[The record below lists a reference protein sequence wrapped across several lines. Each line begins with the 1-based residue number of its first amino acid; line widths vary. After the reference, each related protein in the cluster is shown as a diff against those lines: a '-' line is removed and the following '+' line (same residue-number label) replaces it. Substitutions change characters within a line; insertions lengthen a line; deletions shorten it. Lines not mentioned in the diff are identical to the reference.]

1 MKIRT
6 DFVTNSSSS
15 SFVTISV
22 DDDALAKAFGY
33 GSAAKMNEN
42 IKAAANNWYDIY
54 EFQPPFYKLTGLEGL
69 FALLSIN
76 DSATKQKLKSTVEEL
91 YHNFDYVGEYY
102 LTEWKRKMAAQ
113 FRIKFAETFENS
125 GITEG
130 NINGLTLDLV
140 YHDDGGYGPFIYVRI
155 NNGKKLVFL
164 TTFVFDDDKYRGENI
179 SGYEFYFVGEA
190 NNYPLYDIIIDY
202 IQNNGGTVTKQIT
215 DNTRY
220 AVYPSKWIN
229 FKNWNTWKE
238 KDKRLDAI
246 RAQCIPL
253 ITDKAFAYRW
263 LDKQLEEDTYDI
275 AFECSDGEYYHWFE
289 IYGLGDVRLS
299 CWQNGKWENVFSSK
313 DDGEIIIEC
322 ASDLD
327 RPLAPETIAELLDLD
342 VEDVQFVIETNNSF
356 DELLKRRRT
365 QNKNK

>member
-22 DDDALAKAFGY
+22 DDDALAKVFGY
-33 GSAAKMNEN
+33 GSAAKMNED

-113 FRIKFAETFENS
+113 YRMKLAETFENN

-130 NINGLTLDLV
+130 DINGLTLDLV

-155 NNGKKLVFL
+155 NNGKKLVLL
-164 TTFVFDDDKYRGENI
+164 TSNFRNEDKYRWEDI
-179 SGYEFYFVGEA
+179 SGYEFYFAGETK
-190 NNYPLYDIIIDY
+190 NYICYNKIVSY
-202 IQNNGGTVTKQIT
+202 IRNKGGTITNQIT
-215 DNTRY
+215 ENTKY
-220 AVYPSKWIN
+220 AVYPSKWIDS
-229 FKNWNTWKE
+229 KNWNAWKE

-253 ITDKAFAYRW
+253 ITDEAFAYRW
-263 LDKQLEEDTYDI
+263 LGKEPEEDSYDI
-275 AFECSDGEYYHWFE
+275 AFECSEGDYYHWFE
-289 IYGLGDVRLS
+289 RYGFGDVRLS
-299 CWQNGKWENVFSSK
+299 RWQNGKWENVFSSK

-356 DELLKRRRT
+356 DDLLKRRRT